1 MEDDMNN
8 EYDVRIHQIVRVEIL
23 VKVKAECEAQ
33 AKGIVQRELDDTSW
47 SSHSY
52 LDDSE
57 ELSRESISATIVGVA
72 LADPG

>member
-8 EYDVRIHQIVRVEIL
+8 EYDVRIHQILRVEIL

-33 AKGIVQRELDDTSW
+33 AKSIIQSELD
-47 SSHSY
+47 SSSLSGHRY

-57 ELSRESISATIVGVA
+57 EVSRESISTTIVGVA